1 MTDWSFRFRLESAP
15 GATVDGCGMVDH
27 DITIL
32 AREQGE
38 EDWVEVPDRQIT
50 IRVHASNLT
59 TMLDMDAGA
68 PKVAAYKNL
77 LVANLDTV
85 GEAVAGCYLMQLE
98 ALMNAN
104 ALAAFEAARVD
115 TYILSVVESY
125 PVEFSI

>member
-1 MTDWSFRFRLESAP
+1 MTYDFRFRLESAP
-15 GATVDGCGMVDH
+15 VATVDGCGMVDH
-27 DITIL
+27 DTTIL
-32 AREQGE
+32 AKAEGE
-38 EDWVEVPDRQIT
+38 ENWIEVPDRQIT

-68 PKVAAYKNL
+68 PKVSAYKNL

-85 GEAVAGCYLMQLE
+85 GGAIDGRQLAQLE
-98 ALMNAN
+98 ALMEAN
-104 ALAAFEAARVD
+104 ALAAFEADRVD